1 MEIAAA
7 LLAGAATFFAG
18 FCLGAFPP
26 NKPKLCEKGNVLAQ
40 KQEKFFENFLSYN
53 GEIQP

>member
-7 LLAGAATFFAG
+7 LLAGAAVFFAG

-26 NKPKLCEKGNVLAQ
+26 IKPRLTKAVNTVTASGNKY
-40 KQEKFFENFLSYN
+40 FENFLNYD

>member
-7 LLAGAATFFAG
+7 LLAGAAAFFAG